1 MLPVLYRA
9 SIGYLLR
16 HPWQLGLA
24 LLGICIG
31 VAVIVAID
39 LAIDSSRK
47 AFLLSMDTLTGA
59 ATHQI
64 IGGPNGV
71 NESLYTQLRVAQGI
85 RSIAPVLEGYAQV
98 NDISIQVFGVDLLAE
113 RQMRAFSFDV
123 ESPAAGPAISAAAL
137 FRSFLTKPG
146 AALMSRHTADTL
158 GLRAGDRFEVI
169 AAGRAF
175 PGALLGIID
184 GSKSFAPDNLMV
196 VDIAVAQ
203 TWLDQRGWLSRID
216 VRIPQGDTE
225 LPVKLRNLL
234 PAGTQL
240 LNAAARTRSL
250 SEMSA
255 AFMTNLSAMSL
266 LALLVGL
273 FLIYNSVG
281 FAVLQRRSL
290 IGVLRA
296 LGVTRRQTFLLILGE
311 SAVLGLLGA
320 AVGVVLGIW
329 LGEQLLVLVSRSI
342 NDLYFRVSV
351 TAVTVSPHA
360 IGKGLIVGLA
370 ATLLAAAVP
379 AIEAASCQ
387 PRLALTRSVLEHKS
401 RRLLPAIAM
410 AGLGIG
416 LLAVLLLHF
425 SGSNLLAGLS
435 AIFMLILGF
444 ALCVPVA
451 VKVLTTVLA
460 PLAARVGGTS
470 ARLAL
475 AGIGANLSRTGIA
488 IVALAVAVAATIGV
502 SVMVDSF
509 RGSVSA
515 WLDSTLQS
523 DIYVS
528 APNAVLEHDLIADL
542 VKVPGVAA
550 YSTSRRVWLENPV
563 GRLRLLALHIAPGHY
578 PGAKI
583 LDAEPQQVWPA
594 FAHDDAV
601 LVSEP
606 YAYRHG
612 VAAGDEIR
620 LMTAAG
626 ERAFAIAGT
635 YRSYDVNAGAVLMSR
650 RTYER
655 FWDDPAIDSLGLF
668 LRPGARADEV
678 LRQLQA
684 ISQDRQH
691 IVLRSNSEIRALS
704 LQVFDRTF
712 VITDVLYWL
721 ATGVALIGILGAM
734 LALQMERAR
743 ELAILRALGMTP
755 AQLGGMVIT
764 QTATIGLL
772 SGLAAVP
779 LGLVMAWVLIE
790 VINRRAFGWQM
801 DIALSWQVLAAA
813 VLFPV
818 GAALLAGIYPSCR
831 AAGSRPAL
839 AMREE

>member
-1 MLPVLYRA
+1 V
-9 SIGYLLR
+9 
-16 HPWQLGLA
+16 
-24 LLGICIG
+24 
-31 VAVIVAID
+31 
-39 LAIDSSRK
+39 
-47 AFLLSMDTLTGA
+47 
-59 ATHQI
+59 
-64 IGGPNGV
+64 
-71 NESLYTQLRVAQGI
+71 
-85 RSIAPVLEGYAQV
+85 QV
-98 NDISIQVFGVDLLAE
+98 NDISIQVFGVDLFAE
-113 RQMRAFSFDV
+113 RQMRSFSFDV
-123 ESPAAGPAISAAAL
+123 ESSAAVPAITAEVL
-137 FRSFLTKPG
+137 FSNFLTGPG
-146 AALMSRHTADTL
+146 AVLMSRHTMDSL
-158 GLRAGDRFEVI
+158 GLQAGDRFEVM
-169 AAGRAF
+169 AGGKAF
-175 PGALLGIID
+175 PGTLLGVFDD
-184 GSKSFAPDNLMV
+184 GESFALDNLMI

-203 TWLDQRGWLSRID
+203 TWFNQSGWLSRID
-216 VRIPQGDTE
+216 VRIPHGDR
-225 LPVKLRNLL
+225 KLQAKLENLL

-240 LNAAARTRSL
+240 LNAAARTRTL

-255 AFMTNLSAMSL
+255 AFTTNLSAMSL

-281 FAVLQRRSL
+281 FAVLQRRGL

-296 LGVTRRQTFLLILGE
+296 LGVTRRQTFLLILSE
-311 SAVLGLLGA
+311 SAVMGLLGA
-320 AVGVVLGIW
+320 VVGVVLGIW

-351 TAVTVSPHA
+351 TAVTVSA
-360 IGKGLIVGLA
+360 YSIGKGLIVGLA

-379 AIEAASCQ
+379 AIEAASCR
-387 PRLALTRSVLEHKS
+387 PRLALTRSVLEHRS
-401 RRLLPAIAM
+401 RRLLPVIAM

-435 AIFMLILGF
+435 AVFMLILGF
-444 ALCVPVA
+444 ALCVPLV
-451 VKVLTTVLA
+451 VKVLTAVLA

-470 ARLAL
+470 VRLAV
-475 AGIGANLSRTGIA
+475 AGIGANLSRTGVA

-515 WLDSTLQS
+515 WLDTTLQS
-523 DIYVS
+523 DIYIS
-528 APNAVLEHDLIADL
+528 AQDAVLDHDLIADL

-550 YSTSRRVWLENPV
+550 YSTSRRVWLENPA
-563 GRLRLLALHIAPGHY
+563 GRLRLLAIQIAPGRY

-583 LDAEPQQVWPA
+583 LDADPQQVWPA

-620 LMTAAG
+620 LMTGSG

-650 RTYER
+650 QTYDR
-655 FWDDPAIDSLGLF
+655 FWDDPAIDSIGLF
-668 LRPGARADEV
+668 LRPGARVDE
-678 LRQLQA
+678 LLQRLQA
-684 ISQDRQH
+684 ASQDRQH
-691 IVLRSNSEIRALS
+691 IVLRSNREIRELS

-755 AQLGGMVIT
+755 AQLGGMVIV

-779 LGLVMAWVLIE
+779 MGLVMAWVLIE

-801 DIALSWQVLAAA
+801 DIALSWQGLAAA
-813 VLFPV
+813 ILFSV
-818 GAALLAGIYPSCR
+818 GAALLAGIYPAWR
-831 AAGSRPAL
+831 AASSRPAL

>member
-1 MLPVLYRA
+1 MLYRA

-39 LAIDSSRK
+39 LATESSKK

-71 NESLYTQLRVAQGI
+71 SESLYTQLRVTHGI
-85 RSIAPVLEGYAQV
+85 RNIAPLVEGRVQV
-98 NDISIQVFGVDLLAE
+98 NDISVQVFGVDLFAE
-113 RQMRAFSFDV
+113 RQMRSFSFDM
-123 ESPAAGPAISAAAL
+123 ESSSGAPAISAEAL
-137 FRSFLTKPG
+137 FSNFLTRPG
-146 AALMSRHTADTL
+146 AVLMSRHTADSL
-158 GLRAGDRFEVI
+158 GLQAGDQFEVM
-169 AAGRAF
+169 AGGKGF
-175 PGALLGIID
+175 PGTLLGIIGD
-184 GSKSFAPDNLMV
+184 DKSLALDNLMV

-203 TWLDQRGWLSRID
+203 NWLNQRGWLSRID
-216 VRIPQGDTE
+216 VRIPHGGRE
-225 LPVKLRNLL
+225 LKAKLENLL

-240 LNAAARTRSL
+240 LNAAARTQSMT
-250 SEMSA
+250 EMSA

-281 FAVLQRRSL
+281 FAVLQRRGL

-296 LGVTRRQTFLLILGE
+296 LGVTRRQTFLLILSE

-320 AVGVVLGIW
+320 VVGVVLGIW

-351 TAVTVSPHA
+351 TAVTVSPHT

-387 PRLALTRSVLEHKS
+387 PRLALTRSVLEHRS
-401 RRLLPAIAM
+401 RRLLPVIAM

-416 LLAVLLLHF
+416 LLAVLLLYV

-435 AIFMLILGF
+435 AVFMLILGF
-444 ALCVPVA
+444 ALCVPVV
-451 VKVLTTVLA
+451 VKVVTAVLA
-460 PLAARVGGTS
+460 PLASRVGGTS

-515 WLDSTLQS
+515 WLDTTLQS
-523 DIYVS
+523 DIYIS
-528 APNAVLEHDLIADL
+528 APNAVLDHDLIADL

-550 YSTSRRVWLENPV
+550 YSTSRRVWLENPA
-563 GRLRLLALHIAPGHY
+563 GRLRLLAIQIAPGHY

-594 FAHDDAV
+594 FVHDDAV

-620 LMTAAG
+620 LMTGSG

-650 RTYER
+650 QTYDR
-655 FWDDPAIDSLGLF
+655 FWDDSAIDSIGLF
-668 LRPGARADEV
+668 LRPGARVDEL
-678 LRQLQA
+678 LRNLQA
-684 ISQDRQH
+684 ASQDRQH
-691 IVLRSNSEIRALS
+691 IVLRSNREIRELS

-779 LGLVMAWVLIE
+779 MGLVMAWVLIE

-813 VLFPV
+813 ILFSV
-818 GAALLAGIYPSCR
+818 GAALLAGIYPAWR
-831 AAGSRPAL
+831 AASSRPAL